1 MINKNSSKGRER
13 RHWWRSLNFPFYVSH
28 RELVGKRVWKGGGVV
43 GKEMTIELPLRPLHL
58 PSCQNCGAPTAAPEQ
73 CNTILATIALTRS
86 TIALTSDQCTGT
98 GGCAVCWGSEWI
110 AGCVTL
116 LTGRRSSEGPSCPPL
131 PPIHSALCSAHAWL
145 HFLAHNVAHFC
156 TAQVHFTTRVDNQVE
171 YQVFNCTG
179 KYASK

>member
-1 MINKNSSKGRER
+1 
-13 RHWWRSLNFPFYVSH
+13 
-28 RELVGKRVWKGGGVV
+28 
-43 GKEMTIELPLRPLHL
+43 MTIELPLRPLHL

-156 TAQVHFTTRVDNQVE
+156 TAQVHFTTRVDDHTE
-171 YQVFNCTG
+171 YYALLHWDVRIKERELNFAVPLVFPRAGYSTIHAKSSTG
-179 KYASK
+179 LALIVSCID